1 MYVDP
6 PPLCARLFKQVR
18 CIVHLPPARGA
29 SSDDSSRS
37 QQTPRRRRGGG
48 DDDGGSAAAA
58 AAADLSVGGAF
69 PLSATTLARSLPH
82 GPRDLQLSFRASGLL
97 GADVFRGVRLVL
109 DLANRR
115 VAVCQHAAAAKSNAR
130 GW

>member
-1 MYVDP
+1 M
-6 PPLCARLFKQVR
+6 CTCLFKQVR

-48 DDDGGSAAAA
+48 GDDDDDGGSAAAA
-58 AAADLSVGGAF
+58 AAADLSVGGEFQA
-69 PLSATTLARSLPH
+69 LSATTLARSLPH

-115 VAVCQHAAAAKSNAR
+115 VAVCQHAAAAKSNAS